1 MNRTSSDTAFE
12 MAAAA
17 IRFGCGVTREVGLDL
32 AELGVRHALIL
43 TDQTLRQL
51 QPVQS
56 VLESLEASAIHFKI
70 YDRVRVEPT
79 DESFLDAIVFAR
91 QHTCE
96 ALVAVG
102 GGSTIDTAKAVNL
115 YTTYPPTDFLDYV
128 NPPVGKGLPVPGPLK
143 PLIAI
148 PTTAGTGSETTGV
161 SIFDYTRL
169 HAKTGIASRRLKP
182 TLGLLDPDN
191 TRTMPPEVA
200 ASSGLDIL
208 SHAIESFTALPYT
221 GRPRPDRPA
230 LRPAYQG
237 SNPISDIWSLQALRM
252 VAQFIVRAV
261 ADPSDDDAR
270 SQMLLAAAY
279 AGVGFGNA
287 GVHLPHGMSYPVSGH
302 VKTYRAPGYPVPHA
316 LVPHG
321 ISVILNAPAVFR
333 FTAAANPERHL
344 QAAAALGA
352 DVARARP
359 DDAGRIL
366 ADRITWFMR
375 ELHTPNGLRAIGYT
389 SSDIPALV
397 EGTLPQHRVTKL
409 SPRPAGPEELAR
421 LFEEAMVAW

>member
-1 MNRTSSDTAFE
+1 MNDNAFE

-17 IRFGCGVTREVGLDL
+17 IRFGVGVTREVGCDL
-32 AELGVRHALIL
+32 ADLGVRNVLVV
-43 TDQTLRQL
+43 TDPIMARLP
-51 QPVQS
+51 PVQT
-56 VLESLEASAIHFKI
+56 VLESLAAEGLRFVL

-79 DESFLDAIVFAR
+79 DESFLEAIAFAR
-91 QHTCE
+91 GQPVD

-115 YTTYPPTDFLDYV
+115 YTTYPPADFLDYV
-128 NPPVGKGLPVPGPLK
+128 NAPLGKALPVPGPLK

-161 SIFDYTRL
+161 SIFDLTRL

-191 TRTMPPEVA
+191 TRTMPPAVA
-200 ASSGLDIL
+200 AASGLDIL
-208 SHAIESFTALPYT
+208 SHAIESFTALPFS
-221 GRPRPDRPA
+221 GRPRPERPS

-252 VAQFIVRAV
+252 VARFIVRAV
-261 ADPSDDDAR
+261 NDPSDDEAR
-270 SQMLLAAAY
+270 SNMLLAASY

-302 VKTYRAPGYPVPHA
+302 VRTYRAPGYDVPHA

-321 ISVILNAPAVFR
+321 FSVILNAPAVFR
-333 FTAAANPERHL
+333 FTAPANPARHL
-344 QAAAALGA
+344 EAAAALGV
-352 DVARARP
+352 DVTGVRAG
-359 DDAGRIL
+359 DAGNVL

-375 ELHTPNGLRAIGYT
+375 ELNAPNGLRAIGYS

-409 SPRPAGPEELAR
+409 SPRPAGPEQLSA

>member
-1 MNRTSSDTAFE
+1 MNDTAFE

-17 IRFGCGVTREVGLDL
+17 IRFGVGVTREVGFDL
-32 AELGVRHALIL
+32 ADLGVRNVLVL
-43 TDQTLRQL
+43 TDPTVARLSPVATVL
-51 QPVQS
+51 Q
-56 VLESLEASAIHFKI
+56 SLEASGLRCAL

-79 DESFLDAIVFAR
+79 DQSFLDAIEFAR
-91 QHTCE
+91 QE
-96 ALVAVG
+96 SYDGFVAVG

-115 YTTYPPTDFLDYV
+115 YTTYPPEDFLDYV
-128 NPPVGKGLPVPGPLK
+128 NPPLGKGLLVPGPLK

-161 SIFDYTRL
+161 SIFDLTRL

-191 TRTMPPEVA
+191 TRTMPSAVA
-200 ASSGLDIL
+200 AASGLDIL
-208 SHAIESFTALPYT
+208 SHAIESFTAIPFSA
-221 GRPRPDRPA
+221 RPRPDRPSM
-230 LRPAYQG
+230 RPAYQG

-252 VAQFIVRAV
+252 VARYILRAV
-261 ADPSDDDAR
+261 ADPSDDEAR
-270 SQMLLAAAY
+270 SNMLLAAAY

-287 GVHLPHGMSYPVSGH
+287 GVHLPHGMSYPVSGG
-302 VKTYRAPGYPVPHA
+302 VKTYRARGYAVPHP

-321 ISVILNAPAVFR
+321 FSVILNAPAVFR
-333 FTAAANPERHL
+333 YTAAANPERHL
-344 QAAAALGA
+344 QAAEALGA
-352 DVARARP
+352 NVTGARAE
-359 DDAGRIL
+359 DAGTIL

-375 ELHTPNGLRAIGYT
+375 ELETPNGLREIGYT

-409 SPRPAGPEELAR
+409 SPRPAGPEELSR
-421 LFEEAMVAW
+421 LFEDAMVAW

>member
-1 MNRTSSDTAFE
+1 MNDNAFE

-17 IRFGCGVTREVGLDL
+17 IRFGVGVTREVGSDL
-32 AELGVRHALIL
+32 ADLGVRNVLVV
-43 TDQTLRQL
+43 TDPIMARLP
-51 QPVQS
+51 PVQT
-56 VLESLEASAIHFKI
+56 VLESLAAEGLRFVLF
-70 YDRVRVEPT
+70 DRVRVEPT
-79 DESFLDAIVFAR
+79 DESFLEAIAFAR
-91 QHTCE
+91 GQPVD

-115 YTTYPPTDFLDYV
+115 YTTYPPADFLDYV
-128 NPPVGKGLPVPGPLK
+128 NAPLGKALPVPGPLK

-161 SIFDYTRL
+161 SIFDLRRL

-191 TRTMPPEVA
+191 TRTMPPAVA
-200 ASSGLDIL
+200 AASGLDVL
-208 SHAIESFTALPYT
+208 SHAIESFTALPFT
-221 GRPRPDRPA
+221 GRPRPERPS

-252 VAQFIVRAV
+252 VARFIVRAV
-261 ADPSDDDAR
+261 NDPSDDEAR
-270 SQMLLAAAY
+270 SNMLLAASY

-302 VKTYRAPGYPVPHA
+302 VRTYHAPGYDVPHP

-321 ISVILNAPAVFR
+321 FSVILNAPAVFR
-333 FTAAANPERHL
+333 FTAPANPARHL
-344 QAAAALGA
+344 EAAEALGA
-352 DVARARP
+352 DVIGVRAG
-359 DDAGRIL
+359 DAGKVL

-375 ELHTPNGLRAIGYT
+375 ELNAPNGLRAIGYS

-409 SPRPAGPEELAR
+409 SPRPAGPEELST